1 MITILK
7 RIFKQRTRRSSTRH
21 SKGRGS
27 AETAPIG
34 QRAGESQS
42 PEWRVVLTESLRRNS
57 IAPSD
62 EAVLHAFDLYGG
74 DLYAPFHERRQE
86 MATHYAQIAAGFNEL
101 QALIPDVIER
111 AMARDP
117 WEFFHIIDHEPEE

>member
-1 MITILK
+1 MIAILK
-7 RIFKQRTRRSSTRH
+7 RMRANRSSSRH
-21 SKGRGS
+21 SESRGDAERATVGQS
-27 AETAPIG
+27 ASA
-34 QRAGESQS
+34 SQS

-62 EAVLHAFDLYGG
+62 EAVLHAFDLYSG

-86 MATHYAQIAAGFNEL
+86 MAKHYAQIAAGFNEL

-117 WEFFHIIDHEPEE
+117 WEFSHIIDHEPEE